1 MKETR
6 ARFVLVEDGT
16 LPKVKEAIKTL
27 NWTVSVLNFGKEKC
41 DNGTFVDDLFKDDGS
56 GEKEIFI
63 SVGTSGQCTIFKRL
77 TSVVLRYY
85 FRLCIVV
92 C

>member
-27 NWTVSVLNFGKEKC
+27 DWTVSVLNFGKEKC
-41 DNGTFVDDLFKDDGS
+41 DNGTSVDDLFKDDGS
-56 GEKEIFI
+56 GKKVLFVIF
-63 SVGTSGQCTIFKRL
+63 VGTSG
-77 TSVVLRYY
+77 
-85 FRLCIVV
+85 
-92 C
+92 

>member
-27 NWTVSVLNFGKEKC
+27 DWTVSVLNFGKEKC
-41 DNGTFVDDLFKDDGS
+41 DNGTSVDDLFKDDGS
-56 GEKEIFI
+56 SKRTLLYLSGHVWMN
-63 SVGTSGQCTIFKRL
+63 SVLFFG
-77 TSVVLRYY
+77 
-85 FRLCIVV
+85 
-92 C
+92 